1 MLTLLSSIHRSV
13 ERTRTTTMS
22 FTFLRRKKKEFLSQ
36 ETERNVWYLILFDL
50 LLWHITISET
60 FGTTFVHLEIHSN
73 ANTDY
78 YLMLLQFMMIRKLLL
93 FTLRHAICIKSCNTI
108 NHHNSYHSKYLVPKS
123 WLPKFFPTYFEKD
136 RLSLGH
142 CMAALFRKIRAIW
155 SFCVA
160 TEPPLAMV
168 LLPLEMIMVFC
179 P

>member
-1 MLTLLSSIHRSV
+1 M
-13 ERTRTTTMS
+13 
-22 FTFLRRKKKEFLSQ
+22 
-36 ETERNVWYLILFDL
+36 ILFDL

-78 YLMLLQFMMIRKLLL
+78 YLMLLQFTMIRKLLL
-93 FTLRHAICIKSCNTI
+93 FTLCHAICIKSCNTL
-108 NHHNSYHSKYLVPKS
+108 NHHNSHHSKYQFV
-123 WLPKFFPTYFEKD
+123 LPKCFPICFEKD

-142 CMAALFRKIRAIW
+142 CMTAVLFRKIRAIW